1 MFNIKEEIAAYE
13 SELIALRRDFHENP
27 ELGYREY
34 RTSKIVYD
42 YLKKLG
48 LEVTNISITG
58 VVGLLKGE
66 AGPGKTIL
74 MRANM
79 DASPVD
85 EKTGCSYSSKIDGI
99 MHASGHDGHLAIL
112 MVTAKILSRHK
123 KDIYGNIKFVF
134 QPNEEEAGALD
145 MINEGVLENPDV
157 DAAVAVHLW
166 SPILSGNIGLSAGP
180 ILGTTEEFE
189 LKIIGRSGHTST
201 PHTGKDAVLGA
212 AKVID
217 AVQVLET
224 REFDPLYP
232 ITIMFGKLKGGNARN
247 VIADCVETGGTIRFL
262 FPDDK
267 EGKAEVLSRFERIV
281 KGVCSAMDLQYEL
294 EFIPSNPSLI
304 NDQALVS
311 IMRNACEKTFERTD
325 NIEEFKSLT
334 GEDFAEFSQRVPSV
348 MVFVGINNP
357 EAGSIYPHHHPMF
370 NIDEN
375 VLKYAVELEI
385 RTALSFLEKN
395 KL

>member
-1 MFNIKEEIAAYE
+1 MYK
-13 SELIALRRDFHENP
+13 R
-27 ELGYREY
+27 
-34 RTSKIVYD
+34 
-42 YLKKLG
+42 
-48 LEVTNISITG
+48 
-58 VVGLLKGE
+58 
-66 AGPGKTIL
+66 
-74 MRANM
+74 
-79 DASPVD
+79 
-85 EKTGCSYSSKIDGI
+85 
-99 MHASGHDGHLAIL
+99 
-112 MVTAKILSRHK
+112 
-123 KDIYGNIKFVF
+123 
-134 QPNEEEAGALD
+134 Q
-145 MINEGVLENPDV
+145 VLENPDV

-311 IMRNACEKTFERTD
+311 IMRSACEKTFERTD

-357 EAGSIYPHHHPMF
+357 EAG
-370 NIDEN
+370 
-375 VLKYAVELEI
+375 
-385 RTALSFLEKN
+385 N
-395 KL
+395 KQESSPEA

>member
-123 KDIYGNIKFVF
+123 KDIYGI
-134 QPNEEEAGALD
+134 
-145 MINEGVLENPDV
+145 
-157 DAAVAVHLW
+157 
-166 SPILSGNIGLSAGP
+166 
-180 ILGTTEEFE
+180 
-189 LKIIGRSGHTST
+189 
-201 PHTGKDAVLGA
+201 
-212 AKVID
+212 
-217 AVQVLET
+217 
-224 REFDPLYP
+224 
-232 ITIMFGKLKGGNARN
+232 
-247 VIADCVETGGTIRFL
+247 
-262 FPDDK
+262 
-267 EGKAEVLSRFERIV
+267 
-281 KGVCSAMDLQYEL
+281 
-294 EFIPSNPSLI
+294 
-304 NDQALVS
+304 
-311 IMRNACEKTFERTD
+311 
-325 NIEEFKSLT
+325 
-334 GEDFAEFSQRVPSV
+334 
-348 MVFVGINNP
+348 
-357 EAGSIYPHHHPMF
+357 
-370 NIDEN
+370 
-375 VLKYAVELEI
+375 
-385 RTALSFLEKN
+385 
-395 KL
+395 

>member
-1 MFNIKEEIAAYE
+1 M
-13 SELIALRRDFHENP
+13 
-27 ELGYREY
+27 
-34 RTSKIVYD
+34 VYD

-48 LEVTNISITG
+48 LEVSNISITG
-58 VVGLLKGE
+58 VVGLLRGE
-66 AGPGKTIL
+66 AGPGNTIL
-74 MRANM
+74 IRANM
-79 DASPVD
+79 DASPVE
-85 EKTGCSYSSKIDGI
+85 EKTGCSYSSKIDGV

-112 MVTAKILSRHK
+112 MVAAKILSRHK

-145 MINEGVLENPDV
+145 MINDGVLENPKV
-157 DAAVAVHLW
+157 DAALAVHLW
-166 SPILSGNIGLSAGP
+166 SPIKSGRVGLSAGP

-201 PHTGKDAVLGA
+201 PHTGRDAVLGA

-232 ITIMFGKLKGGNARN
+232 ITIMFGRLKGGNARN
-247 VIADCVETGGTIRFL
+247 VIADCVELGGTIRFL
-262 FPDDK
+262 FPDEKD
-267 EGKAEVLSRFERIV
+267 GKKEVLTRFERIIS
-281 KGVCSAMDLQYEL
+281 GVCAAMDLEYKL

-304 NDQALVS
+304 NDQSLVS
-311 IMRNACEKTFERTD
+311 VMKDSVEKAFETDD

-348 MVFVGINNP
+348 MVFLGINNP
-357 EAGSIYPHHHPMF
+357 ESQSIYPHHHPMF
-370 NIDEN
+370 NIDEDM
-375 VLKYAVELEI
+375 LKYGVELEI
-385 RTALSFLEKN
+385 RTAVSYLENTHIKN
-395 KL
+395 VGTL